1 MEDGTYFEGRWHGGS
16 NRAGEVVFNTSHNG
30 YEEIATDPSYFRQIV
45 LMTAPMQGNYGASTE
60 FWESDKINIEGFL
73 SLEIQDSHRDRSWML
88 RLLEAQIPIL
98 TEFDTRKLTLYLR
111 EKGTCWG
118 SLIKA
123 SLLSRPVQRL

>member
-1 MEDGTYFEGRWHGGS
+1 
-16 NRAGEVVFNTSHNG
+16 
-30 YEEIATDPSYFRQIV
+30 
-45 LMTAPMQGNYGASTE
+45 MTAPMQGNYGASTE

-123 SLLSRPVQRL
+123 ESSIAARSEALRLIEVAKAHSKDWAFK